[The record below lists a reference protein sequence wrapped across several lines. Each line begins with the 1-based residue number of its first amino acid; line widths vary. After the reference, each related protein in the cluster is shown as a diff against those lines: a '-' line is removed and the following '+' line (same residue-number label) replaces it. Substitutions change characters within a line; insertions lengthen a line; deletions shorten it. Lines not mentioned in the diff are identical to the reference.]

1 MISEK
6 IHKASHVQFLEFRH
20 RDFTEEFLTL
30 IDNSKREK
38 FILINTPF
46 YLENKPDDVFS
57 QQYYFRDG
65 GLLKEIDPYLNDIKN
80 GSTKLVLLFTD
91 WWGFC
96 NWKET
101 SGSLN
106 DSNLVSY
113 DIYNWLYE
121 QFKTLGILEHS
132 VFVSPISTMYTR
144 QHSDWPIIEFN
155 EPFLRFLNHAE
166 NLPDLKQLDD
176 IGDRFDHFLFSL
188 NRRPRSH
195 RLYSLYKLYQSGLL
209 YDAKFTFHYF
219 DEQIKDY
226 EAKKEYFKHTLET
239 YNEENIDYS
248 FLEFISNTCL
258 DNLYDIGENIQYR
271 PEAESLNAEAAN
283 CFVEVVNEY
292 NCSNTK
298 AFVTEKTAR
307 AIVLRNPFIIL
318 GDRGSL
324 LTLQKQGFR
333 TFSSVW
339 DESYDLLPTYKER
352 VNAVTNLLNSDIKD
366 FYNKHKQWYPTELWD
381 IIQYNRDWYF
391 NGYKH
396 QQLEKFKRIF
406 E

>member
-30 IDNSKREK
+30 IDKSNREK

-46 YLENKPDDVFS
+46 YLENKKDDVFS

-65 GLLKEIDPYLNDIKN
+65 GLLKEMEPYLNDIRS
-80 GSTKLVLLFTD
+80 GTTKLVLLLTD

-113 DIYNWLYE
+113 DIYNWLYP

-132 VFVSPISTMYTR
+132 VFVSPISTLYTR
-144 QHSDWPIIEFN
+144 QYADWPIVEFN

-166 NLPDLKQLDD
+166 DLPNLKQLDD

-195 RLYSLYKLYQSGLL
+195 RLYSCYKLYQNNLL
-209 YDAKFTFHYF
+209 DDAKFTFHFF
-219 DEQIKDY
+219 DEQMNDY
-226 EAKKEYFKHTLET
+226 DAKVDYFKHTLES
-239 YNEENIDYS
+239 YGEYNIDYN
-248 FLEFISNTCL
+248 FLNYIKDKTL
-258 DNLYDIGENIQYR
+258 DETYNLNENIQYK
-271 PEAESLNAEAAN
+271 PEADILNLEAAN
-283 CFVEVVNEY
+283 CFIEVVNEY
-292 NCSNTK
+292 NCSNKKT
-298 AFVTEKTAR
+298 FITEKTAR
-307 AIVLRNPFIIL
+307 AIVLRNPFVIL

-324 LTLQKQGFR
+324 LELQKQGFR
-333 TFSSVW
+333 TFSSMW

-352 VNAVTNLLNSDIKD
+352 VDAVIKLLDTDIKKL
-366 FYNKHKQWYPTELWD
+366 YKEHKQWYPPELWD
-381 IIQYNRDWYF
+381 IIQYNRNWYF
-391 NGYKH
+391 NDYKY
-396 QQLEKFKRIF
+396 QQIEKFKRIF

>member
-1 MISEK
+1 MRSEK
-6 IHKASHVQFLEFRH
+6 IHNASHVQFIDYKHVEFAD
-20 RDFTEEFLTL
+20 DFVSI
-30 IDNSKREK
+30 IDSSKRK
-38 FILINTPF
+38 QFILINTPF
-46 YLENKPDDVFS
+46 HLPDKKDDVFS
-57 QQYYFRDG
+57 QQYYFKEG
-65 GLLKEIDPYLNDIKN
+65 GLLKEIEPYLKDIKN
-80 GSTKLVLLFTD
+80 GSIKLVLFFTD

-101 SGSLN
+101 NGSLN
-106 DSNLVSY
+106 DSSLVSY
-113 DIYNWLYE
+113 DIYNWVYE
-121 QFKTLGILEHS
+121 QFKNLGILEHT
-132 VFVSPISTMYTR
+132 VFVSPVNTMYTR
-144 QHSDWPIIEFN
+144 QHSDWPMIEFN

-166 NLPDLKQLDD
+166 DLPNLKQVNGLDY
-176 IGDRFDHFLFSL
+176 RFDRFLFSL

-195 RLYSLYKLYQSGLL
+195 RLYSMYKLYQSGLL

-219 DEQIKDY
+219 DEQMKDY
-226 EAKKEYFKHTLET
+226 DAKKEYFKHTLKT
-239 YNEENIDYS
+239 YGEEDIDYN
-248 FLEFISNTCL
+248 FLNFVSNTRL
-258 DNLYDIGENIQYR
+258 DNSYDLNRDIQHI
-271 PEAESLNAEAAN
+271 AETSSLNVESAN
-283 CFVEVVNEY
+283 CFIEVINEY

-298 AFVTEKTAR
+298 VFITEKTAR
-307 AIVLRNPFIIL
+307 AIVLRNPFVIL
-318 GDRGSL
+318 GDRSSL

-333 TFSSVW
+333 TFSSIW

-366 FYNKHKQWYPTELWD
+366 FYNKHKRWYPTDLWD

>member
-20 RDFTEEFLTL
+20 RDFTEEFLSI

-38 FILINTPF
+38 FIMINTPF
-46 YLENKPDDVFS
+46 YLDNKIEDVFS

-65 GLLKEIDPYLNDIKN
+65 GLVKELEPYLIDIKN

-113 DIYNWLYE
+113 DIYNWVYE

-132 VFVSPISTMYTR
+132 VFVSPVSTMYTR
-144 QHSDWPIIEFN
+144 QHAEWPIIEFN

-166 NLPDLKQLDD
+166 DLPNLKHVNGLDY
-176 IGDRFDHFLFSL
+176 RFDHYLFSL

-195 RLYSLYKLYQSGLL
+195 RLYSLYKLFQSGLL
-209 YDAKFTFHYF
+209 NESKFTFHFF
-219 DEQIKDY
+219 DEQMKDHTSRL
-226 EAKKEYFKHTLET
+226 EYIKHTLESF
-239 YNEENIDYS
+239 NETDIDYR
-248 FLEFISNTCL
+248 FLDIITSNNL
-258 DNLYDIGENIQYR
+258 DNNYNLTEDIQYR
-271 PEAESLNAEAAN
+271 NEILSLNNEAAN
-283 CFVEVVNEY
+283 CFVEVINEY
-292 NCSNTK
+292 NCSNNK
-298 AFVTEKTAR
+298 VFITEKTAR
-307 AIVLRNPFIIL
+307 AIVLRNPFLIL

-324 LTLQKQGFR
+324 LTLQRHGFR
-333 TFSSVW
+333 TFNSVW

-352 VNAVTNLLNSDIKD
+352 VDAAINLLNSDIKE
-366 FYNKHKQWYPTELWD
+366 FYIKHKQWYPTELWD

-391 NGYKH
+391 NGYKY